1 MMHYL
6 LVSDLVSEE
15 EFDALME
22 KKAAEHAGILDE
34 VTVAMMVVDDLGR
47 AHIRIGDIPQAETK
61 IVSFYGK
68 VLSIEG
74 PREFPREG
82 EEEPG
87 AVGNLVLGDPTGT
100 TKMTLW
106 DEKAKALLELK
117 EGDVVEVI
125 AQPHRGRK
133 EVGFVAMRESNV
145 EIVETKKPPKSE
157 LMAGPLNVRI
167 LSISPIREIMKK
179 DGSTATLQTFLVG
192 DASGTARMITWMPEI
207 FADVDT
213 GASVSISGVIRNED
227 DGVVEYTASDT
238 AEITFVAPIEVLIID
253 ADDVEPGLTPIVTGT
268 VVSVMPV
275 RTFVNRRGK
284 DSKVKNLRIKGNSG
298 RIISVALWN
307 EAAEVAVIEGDR
319 VEIINAEAKPGKFT
333 EIELSVGYGAA
344 LTIAREPEEDIACTG
359 MIQVRKIGTTL
370 ENEDGVWIL
379 LGENLPEPGTAVT
392 VYGTSSRG
400 RITVDEWEPVPFDI
414 AQLKQLAL

>member
-1 MMHYL
+1 
-6 LVSDLVSEE
+6 
-15 EFDALME
+15 
-22 KKAAEHAGILDE
+22 
-34 VTVAMMVVDDLGR
+34 DLGR
-47 AHIRIGDIPQAETK
+47 AHIKIGDIPHAETK

-68 VLSIEG
+68 VLSIDG
-74 PREFPREG
+74 PREFTREG

-87 AVGNLVLGDPTGT
+87 AVANLILGDPSGT

-106 DEKAKALLELK
+106 DEKAQAMRELK

-125 AQPHRGRK
+125 AQPHHGKK

-167 LSISPIREIMKK
+167 LSISPVREIEKK
-179 DGSTATLQTFLVG
+179 DGGIATLQTFLVG
-192 DASGTARMITWMPEI
+192 DSSGTARMITWMPEI

-227 DGVVEYTASDT
+227 DGIVEYTASDT
-238 AEITFVAPIEVLIID
+238 AEVTFVPPIDVLKID
-253 ADDVEPGLTPIVTGT
+253 ADDVEPGLTPVVTGT
-268 VVSVMPV
+268 VVSTLPIK
-275 RTFVNRRGK
+275 TFVNRRGK
-284 DSKVKNLRIKGNSG
+284 NSKVRNLRIKGKTG

-307 EAAEVAVIEGDR
+307 EAADTAVIEGDS

-333 EIELSVGYGAA
+333 EIELSVGYGSA
-344 LTIAREPEEDIACTG
+344 LTVVQEPEDDIECTG
-359 MIQVRKIGTTL
+359 MVQARNIGMTL
-370 ENEDGVWIL
+370 DTADGVWIL
-379 LGENLPEPGTAVT
+379 CGDNLPEPGTAVT

-400 RITVDEWEPVPFDI
+400 RITVDEWEPVPFNI
-414 AQLKQLAL
+414 AQLKQQAELKN